1 MPGLSQWLLTHI
13 SFYYIYMYDT
23 SYIDTLCQMYLLMLW
38 KKSIFIITEKTR
50 RKSGNTFLVYLKRL
64 ASTDSILCT
73 LTQTVFVVCNV
84 KEFESRGIELSFT
97 EDLTNNESKW
107 LWSRIETRDN
117 YIYIYIFKNDLLNWE
132 EILFRQKLFK
142 PQKNALVL
150 IIIIH
155 SSVCICL

>member
-50 RKSGNTFLVYLKRL
+50 RKSGNTFLVYLKKI
-64 ASTDSILCT
+64 SIYRFHIMYFNT
-73 LTQTVFVVCNV
+73 NGI
-84 KEFESRGIELSFT
+84 RGMKCERIWIKLSFT